1 MKKMKLYEPD
11 DQMLAL
17 IRDNY
22 NVLQSLS
29 AFGIGM
35 GFGTKTVKE
44 VCEADGVDTFTVS
57 KDKLPCNILELLA
70 VETSVFPSKGE
81 CRKMIQGGGVSI
93 NKEKVTDINAAIG
106 EESILDGK
114 YILAQRGK
122 KNYYIRKVE

>member
-44 VCEADGVDTFTVS
+44 VCEADGVDTFTFLVIVNLTIIAAS
-57 KDKLPCNILELLA
+57 EINIH
-70 VETSVFPSKGE
+70 
-81 CRKMIQGGGVSI
+81 
-93 NKEKVTDINAAIG
+93 
-106 EESILDGK
+106 
-114 YILAQRGK
+114 
-122 KNYYIRKVE
+122 

>member
-1 MKKMKLYEPD
+1 M
-11 DQMLAL
+11 
-17 IRDNY
+17 
-22 NVLQSLS
+22 
-29 AFGIGM
+29 
-35 GFGTKTVKE
+35 
-44 VCEADGVDTFTVS
+44 DTFTVS
-57 KDKLPCNILELLA
+57 RDKLPCNILELLA

-122 KNYYIRKVE
+122 KNYYIIKVE